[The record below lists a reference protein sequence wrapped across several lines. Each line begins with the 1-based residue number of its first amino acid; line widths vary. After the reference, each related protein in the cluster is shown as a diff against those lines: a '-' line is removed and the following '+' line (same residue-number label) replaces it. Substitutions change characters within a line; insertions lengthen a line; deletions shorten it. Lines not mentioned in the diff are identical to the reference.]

1 MIFQNILVVFITLE
15 HTEHTYDA
23 AFQLAKK
30 FNSKITFLKCIVKP
44 HPIFGFFHTKKE
56 KESHKKELQEAEK
69 SLHEI
74 EDLAKKFDVSIK
86 TIVESAESF
95 SDFLVSYIEK
105 NHTDLLIIDSHSLD
119 EVAHQ
124 DHKATISKIFEEISC
139 PLLTLK

>member
-1 MIFQNILVVFITLE
+1 MFQNILVVFITLE

-23 AFQLAKK
+23 AFELAKK
-30 FNSKITFLKCIVKP
+30 FDSKITFLKCIVE
-44 HPIFGFFHTKKE
+44 PIPMFGFFHMKKE
-56 KESHKKELQEAEK
+56 KESHKKELQNAEK

-74 EDLAKKFDVSIK
+74 EDLAKKFDVSIN
-86 TIVESAESF
+86 TLVESVESF
-95 SDFLVSYIEK
+95 PDFLVTYIEK

-124 DHKATISKIFEEISC
+124 DHKATINKIFEEISC

>member
-1 MIFQNILVVFITLE
+1 LIFENILVVFITLE

-23 AFQLAKK
+23 AFELAKK
-30 FNSKITFLKCIVKP
+30 FNSKITFLKCIMQP
-44 HPIFGFFHTKKE
+44 YPIFGFFHTKKE

-74 EDLAKKFDVSIK
+74 EDLAKKFDVSIE
-86 TIVESAESF
+86 TLVESVESF
-95 SDFLVSYIEK
+95 PDFLVSYIKK

-119 EVAHQ
+119 EAAHQ
-124 DHKATISKIFEEISC
+124 DHKATINKIFEEISC

>member
-1 MIFQNILVVFITLE
+1 MIFENILVAFITLE
-15 HTEHTYDA
+15 HTEHTYDT

-30 FNSKITFLKCIVKP
+30 FNSKITFLKCIVEP

-95 SDFLVSYIEK
+95 PDFLISYIEK
-105 NHTDLLIIDSHSLD
+105 SHTDLLIIDSHSLD
-119 EVAHQ
+119 EAAHQ
-124 DHKATISKIFEEISC
+124 DHKATIKKIFEEISC

>member
-1 MIFQNILVVFITLE
+1 MQ
-15 HTEHTYDA
+15 
-23 AFQLAKK
+23 
-30 FNSKITFLKCIVKP
+30 P
-44 HPIFGFFHTKKE
+44 HPIFGFFHTKGE

-86 TIVESAESF
+86 TIVESVESF
-95 SDFLVSYIEK
+95 PDFLVSYIEE

-119 EVAHQ
+119 EAAHQ

-139 PLLTLK
+139 PFLTLK